1 MKVGVTIVG
10 DKFKLYINDLP
21 HLVINDR
28 IIGYQ
33 SYIEENKWYKI
44 EFYLK
49 DKTILVEYEN
59 DEHWVQILKELDK
72 VL

>member
-1 MKVGVTIVG
+1 MIVKIEIVA
-10 DKFKLYINDLP
+10 DKFKLYINNLP

-59 DEHWVQILKELDK
+59 NEHWVQILKELDK
-72 VL
+72 IL

>member
-1 MKVGVTIVG
+1 MIVKIEIVA
-10 DKFKLYINDLP
+10 DKFKLYINNLP

>member
-1 MKVGVTIVG
+1 MIVKCQLKG
-10 DKFKLYINDLP
+10 DDFKLYINELP
-21 HLVINDR
+21 HL
-28 IIGYQ
+28 IIKDKIIAYQ
-33 SYIEENKWYKI
+33 SYIEDNKWYKI

-59 DEHWVQILKELDK
+59 NEHWVQILKELDK